1 MSEIF
6 IGFLFALAVGVTA
19 GVVIGC
25 IQVIYEW
32 HLMTRRKV
40 KEREKAAQAALREAE
55 AMRRAYRHWLDC
67 QDRD

>member
-6 IGFLFALAVGVTA
+6 IGFLFALAVGVGA

-32 HLMTRRKV
+32 RLMTRRQAV
-40 KEREKAAQAALREAE
+40 EREKAALKEAE
-55 AMRRAYRHWLDC
+55 ATRRAHRHWLDV
-67 QDRD
+67 RNRY